1 MSSSDLVEFEVT
13 TFRLRLV
20 RALEFLKQNVP
31 QEKMDEFYAF
41 VDNINESVKV
51 GEKINMGEIVAELL
65 NPKKFGLPQEIV
77 EEFLSYVIGDEPG
90 AESIISGTIEYAKRL
105 IWRSSASQ

>member
-1 MSSSDLVEFEVT
+1 MSSTDLVEFEVT
-13 TFRLRLV
+13 TFKQRLT

-31 QEKMDEFYAF
+31 EEKRDEFYAF
-41 VDNINESVKV
+41 ADGLYESIKV
-51 GEKINMGEIVAELL
+51 GEKINMGEVVADLL
-65 NPKKFGLPQEIV
+65 NPKKFALPQELV

-105 IWRSSASQ
+105 IWRKTS